1 MGFEIMVDLV
11 VPRLHDRAL
20 GRCKKRPVLG
30 PPAIGARR
38 IKALELA
45 QGKVEYFINGLEQY
59 DTRVEPDSSKSSDK
73 MKRHVVLDVSER
85 LFTPVSVPAAR
96 RRGGSVSVD
105 HEDLKSVAGESVE
118 PLDACINNVRHRLAR
133 FALPEHED

>member
-1 MGFEIMVDLV
+1 MVDLV

-30 PPAIGARR
+30 PRAIGARR
-38 IKALELA
+38 IPALELV
-45 QGKVEYFINGLEQY
+45 QLKVEYFINGLDQY
-59 DTRVEPDSSKSSDK
+59 DTRIEPDSSVSSDK

-85 LFTPVSVPAAR
+85 LRTPVSVPAAR
-96 RRGGSVSVD
+96 RLGGSVSVD

-118 PLDACINNVRHRLAR
+118 PLHACLNNVRHKFAL